1 MKVETLDFWSTMLLI
16 AVLVFVVLVAVSY
29 YRAAD
34 AARTSQSVTLSQTP
48 QTLWLGGQKY
58 VLTLKSTN
66 ATSGSAAVYLQKLP
80 AFLNP
85 ELRISLRLSNI
96 TFFNT
101 GMSGSYADA
110 EMKLTGISSGS
121 ASATVALVNESYH
134 VPVSAA
140 LVSAVGA
147 VSYNSTAKPS
157 SGQNVSTT
165 VSTLPT
171 SKSTTTVNQAQANL
185 AEAQSLLSQN
195 ASYALME
202 NYSTLYTNT
211 RNCTAALYLST
222 YRSVNGASYP
232 SGPATY
238 QNMTQI
244 TPYAMQLNISKTG
257 ASVYTAIFKSLSH
270 KSITTGAAAQFTVDI
285 STGSVTG
292 VKFEGMYVGMN
303 YTKLESIYSVAIATG
318 NACGIL
324 VQ

>member
-29 YRAAD
+29 YRASE
-34 AARTSQSVTLSQTP
+34 AASTSQSVTLSQTP
-48 QTLWLGGQKY
+48 QTLGLGGQKY
-58 VLTLKSTN
+58 VLTLKSLNT
-66 ATSGSAAVYLQKLP
+66 TSGAAVVYLQKLP

-85 ELRISLRLSNI
+85 ELRITLRSSNI

-110 EMKLTGISSGS
+110 EMKLTGISQGS
-121 ASATVALVNESYH
+121 ASATIALVNESYR

-140 LVSAVGA
+140 LVSAVSA
-147 VSYNSTAKPS
+147 VSYTGTTKPPAA
-157 SGQNVSTT
+157 QNASTT
-165 VSTLPT
+165 VSTRPT
-171 SKSTTTVNQAQANL
+171 SKSTTTVNQAQIDL

-195 ASYALME
+195 ASYALMK

-211 RNCTAALYLST
+211 RNCTATLYTST
-222 YRSVNGASYP
+222 YRSVNGAYP

-238 QNMTQI
+238 QNITQI

-257 ASVYTAIFKSLSH
+257 TSVYTAIFKAQSH
-270 KSITTGAAAQFTVDI
+270 NPVTTGAVAQFTVDI

-292 VKFEGMYVGMN
+292 VKFEGMFGGMN
-303 YTKLESIYSVAIATG
+303 YTKLESIYSLATATG